1 MSLFAYEGHFE
12 GDRFISKNN
21 LKIPEYKK
29 AIVTIIE
36 EESHDDIVKRQRKAF
51 DEFIKNIK
59 VLDDLGI
66 EPLDEEFDKIIS
78 QRVNITR
85 ELDL

>member
-1 MSLFAYEGHFE
+1 MLTSYEGYFE
-12 GDRFISKNN
+12 GNRFISKDK
-21 LKIPEYKK
+21 LKVPERRK

-36 EESHDDIVKRQRKAF
+36 EESQEDILKGQREAF
-51 DEFIKNIK
+51 TEFMNAMKEMN
-59 VLDDLGI
+59 DLGI
-66 EPLDEEFDKIIS
+66 EPLGEEFDQIIN